1 MLPDSLPLIPAQLVR
16 TSAPQST
23 AGGSSAHAA
32 ATFQAQVISQSQTPA
47 GYVTEV
53 RAEQQMLKLISQL
66 PLPQGTQL
74 TLQSSN
80 GTPPVLNVTAVQ
92 LPGSAPASQPL
103 PASVAQL
110 LAARIPLL
118 AEQALAPRPATTE
131 QPLYNA
137 TAQSMKAPAAAATVS
152 QPALSA
158 NARSLIAASL
168 NTLLSGQMSAS
179 VTMPQAPSQSPPSQ
193 SPPINTSAGNSSLP
207 ASADIGM
214 AIKMQSPAPASA
226 PGIATALPT
235 TTTSS
240 ATIPTAVVR
249 ILQQWLEQLP
259 DQTQLSTASGV
270 RQSLANSGLNYEQ
283 RLFALAEQIRAGTPQ
298 PSARPEPRP
307 ADSQPAKPLINATD
321 GTDTRQ
327 QRGPSETLSNLF
339 TSLWQQATTTLPA
352 KEQGTAPHSL
362 KEALQQAAARLNS
375 AVASTEQPHQALL
388 SGLLG
393 KDNKAVLAKAIMQ
406 WHTLLQPPEA
416 AAVKEIPLNLR
427 LSEMPEALR
436 QLHSALARVENEQIQ
451 RLQQGPD
458 QPVTVPLLFRDQNQL
473 REVPLTLQQDNE
485 TATDKQKK
493 KRISWQ
499 LRLHFD
505 LQRLGPLD
513 IELDI
518 ALPRLSATFWSEQSH
533 TLSELTS
540 ALQPLKSSLQSLGV
554 EVGELKTR
562 RGELPLAQ
570 RNQISQRLIDTHS

>member
-23 AGGSSAHAA
+23 AGGSSAPTA
-32 ATFQAQVISQSQTPA
+32 ATFQAQVISQTQTPA

-53 RAEQQMLKLISQL
+53 RAEQQILKLISQL

-80 GTPPVLNVTAVQ
+80 GTPPLLNVTAVQ
-92 LPGSAPASQPL
+92 LPGTAPASQPI

-118 AEQALAPRPATTE
+118 AEQALPPQPASTE
-131 QPLYNA
+131 QALYNA
-137 TAQSMKAPAAAATVS
+137 SAQPMKAPAASTTAA

-168 NTLLSGQMSAS
+168 NALLGGQSSSLATMAPAAS
-179 VTMPQAPSQSPPSQ
+179 QLPLATHVAAN
-193 SPPINTSAGNSSLP
+193 ISLP
-207 ASADIGM
+207 ASAEAGM
-214 AIKMQSPAPASA
+214 AVKVQNPASA
-226 PGIATALPT
+226 SPQHMAAATPAAMADSP
-235 TTTSS
+235 
-240 ATIPTAVVR
+240 ATVPKAVIQV
-249 ILQQWLEQLP
+249 LQQWLERLP

-270 RQSLANSGLNYEQ
+270 RQSIANSGLNYEQ
-283 RLFALAEQIRAGTPQ
+283 RLFALAEQIRAGTLQSGPK
-298 PSARPEPRP
+298 PAPAS
-307 ADSQPAKPLINATD
+307 ADSQPAKPVMNADRT
-321 GTDTRQ
+321 GTSQ

-339 TSLWQQATTTLPA
+339 TSLWKQATTPLA
-352 KEQGTAPHSL
+352 AQEQSTAPQSL

-375 AVASTEQPHQALL
+375 AVGNTDQPHQAQL
-388 SGLLG
+388 SALLG
-393 KDNKAVLAKAIMQ
+393 KDNKAVLAKAIIQ
-406 WHTLLQPPEA
+406 WHTLLQAPEVA
-416 AAVKEIPLNLR
+416 TVKDIPVNLR
-427 LSEMPEALR
+427 LSDMPEALR
-436 QLHSALARVENEQIQ
+436 QLHTALARVENEQIQ
-451 RLQQGPD
+451 RLQQGPE

-473 REVPLTLQQDNE
+473 REVPLTLQQDNPG
-485 TATDKQKK
+485 ADAKQKK

-518 ALPRLSATFWSEQSH
+518 ALPQLSATFWSEQSN
-533 TLSELTS
+533 TLNELNS

-554 EVGELKTR
+554 DVGELKTR